1 MEVMVFISNPKD
13 FISWPKEQKI
23 DRYKRVM
30 QWHEQAEALSGEA
43 SPFMW
48 GSHQVL
54 SQIALSEL
62 TDLRII
68 VHRVESLRE
77 LDDRL
82 TRDPLRL
89 ISRYKTVLLAPLQ
102 NDREDDLKRLE
113 KSRNALLGE
122 VDDEVKADLL
132 RSLSHFRSAPNF
144 VGKRQPAIPENPIVP
159 YRPSR
164 TTETD
169 ERPVRVLIHGMN
181 PPDYMAWDDLR
192 KLAHYE
198 KVIWWHDH
206 IADMQEKDM
215 LSHVWGTHDFCAADT
230 MSYRSASGVTVYK
243 AKSLDEFDEIYRLDP
258 LRDHGHFWSVI
269 LKAMDYQ
276 RLDDES
282 MLRQLESATDSSL

>member
-13 FISWPKEQKI
+13 FASWPREQKLE
-23 DRYKRVM
+23 RLRLVM
-30 QWHEQAEALSGEA
+30 DWHEQAEAMSGDA
-43 SPFMW
+43 APFMW

-77 LDDRL
+77 LDERL
-82 TRDPLRL
+82 SNDPLRL
-89 ISRYKTVLLAPLQ
+89 YSRYKTVLLTPLQ
-102 NDREDDLKRLE
+102 NDREDDFKRLE
-113 KSRNALLGE
+113 LSRNALFE
-122 VDDEVKADLL
+122 KADDSAKAEISK
-132 RSLSHFRSAPNF
+132 SLSHFKAAPSF
-144 VGKRQPAIPENPIVP
+144 VGKYQPATPENPIVP
-159 YRPSR
+159 YSSSSIMK
-164 TTETD
+164 ED

-181 PPDYMAWDDLR
+181 PPEYMAWDDLR

-206 IADMQEKDM
+206 IADMQEKGM

-230 MSYRSASGVTVYK
+230 MSYRSASGATVYK

-269 LKAMDYQ
+269 LKGMDYQ
-276 RLDDES
+276 RLDDEA
-282 MLRQLESATDSSL
+282 MLKQLGG